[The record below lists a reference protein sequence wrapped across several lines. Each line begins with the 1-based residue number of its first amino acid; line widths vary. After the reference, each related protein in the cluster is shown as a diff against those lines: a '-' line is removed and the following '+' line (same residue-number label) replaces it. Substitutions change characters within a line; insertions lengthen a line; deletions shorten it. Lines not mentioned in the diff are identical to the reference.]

1 MCCFHSIASSRKC
14 HEGPCG
20 PCSLCHRQSSKFT
33 HTERLNVLQYQFLCE
48 VENTNVDKSTCL
60 CYACFKQLNRNVGN
74 PNFRPRWKQCSS
86 QSTGKCSIQ
95 GCEHN
100 MHKSTCIATAAE
112 IEQVIGKP
120 IVAFNVEEDGSSIN
134 LCQAHYNYLYSQL
147 TLSTACESCGGK
159 PRKGE
164 RFNRHCPEPNSIN
177 TYLTML

>member
-1 MCCFHSIASSRKC
+1 MCPTLFSGDMRDWTACNFSTGSGTGKLDNTKGHSKTYAVSNAEGLLLACLCCFHSMASSRKC

-48 VENTNVDKSTCL
+48 AENNVDKSTCI

-74 PNFRPRWKQCSS
+74 PNFRPRWKRCSS

-100 MHKSTCIATAAE
+100 MHKSTCIAREA
-112 IEQVIGKP
+112 
-120 IVAFNVEEDGSSIN
+120 
-134 LCQAHYNYLYSQL
+134 YS
-147 TLSTACESCGGK
+147 C
-159 PRKGE
+159 
-164 RFNRHCPEPNSIN
+164 I
-177 TYLTML
+177 